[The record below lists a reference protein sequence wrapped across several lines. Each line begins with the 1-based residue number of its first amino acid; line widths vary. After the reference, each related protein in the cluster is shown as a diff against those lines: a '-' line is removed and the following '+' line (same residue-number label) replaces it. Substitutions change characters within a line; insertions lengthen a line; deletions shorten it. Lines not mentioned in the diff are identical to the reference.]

1 MIVWGKYYLLL
12 HLIKLLD
19 SSEFGKNMIIFG
31 ADMSLS
37 VRIDNNKKDNW
48 VTEEILLEFAL

>member
-12 HLIKLLD
+12 HLIKVD